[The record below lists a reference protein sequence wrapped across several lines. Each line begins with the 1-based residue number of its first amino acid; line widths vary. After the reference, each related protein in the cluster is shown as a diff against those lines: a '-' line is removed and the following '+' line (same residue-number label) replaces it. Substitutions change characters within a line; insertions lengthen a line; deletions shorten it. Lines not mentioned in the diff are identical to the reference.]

1 LKRVRYFLEYAVVRT
16 LLLLVD
22 LLPLRACIAV
32 AHGLGN
38 LVYLLHAPR
47 RRIAVENILAAGIV
61 SDAREAR
68 RLARTVFRQFARV
81 LVESV
86 KSDTWFRK
94 HRWQDCVTWKVGPEL
109 SALLDDPGAG
119 LILACGHLGSWE
131 IGGQL
136 LSHRK
141 PVVGIT
147 RKVNNPSI
155 DRLMLRR
162 RPRNRF
168 ELILKRDVN
177 LARLGAPLREGKVLA
192 MMIDQNAKR
201 HGMLVDFF
209 GRPASSHTSIALL
222 HLITRTPICF
232 GYCAQVAPMRFEFR
246 ATGPFRFPPTGDKEK
261 DVRRILE
268 HLNRELEAAVRASP
282 GEYMWG
288 HRRWRLPGGPR

>member
-1 LKRVRYFLEYAVVRT
+1 LKRVRHLLEYFIVRV

-22 LLPLRACIAV
+22 VLPLRACIRI
-32 AHGLGN
+32 AHGVGD
-38 LVYLLHAPR
+38 LVYFVHAGR

-61 SDAREAR
+61 ADRREAE
-68 RLARTVFRQFARV
+68 RLAHAVFRQFARV

-94 HRWQDCVTWKVGPEL
+94 HPWQECVTWKVDPEL
-109 SALLDDPGAG
+109 AALLDDPNAG

-147 RKVNNPSI
+147 RKVNNPYI
-155 DRLMLRR
+155 DRLMHRR

-177 LARLGAPLREGKVLA
+177 LARLGAPLREGKLLA

-222 HLITRTPICF
+222 HLITKTPLCF
-232 GYCAQVAPMRFEFR
+232 GYCTQVGPMRFEFR
-246 ATGPFRFPPTGDKEK
+246 ATGPFRFAPTGDKQA
-261 DVRRILE
+261 DIRRILE

-288 HRRWRLPGGPR
+288 HRRWKLPGTP